1 MHAIDSQSNQ
11 LANLSALYDQ
21 PASQS
26 ASQTVN

>member
-21 PASQS
+21 AARQPNSQLD
-26 ASQTVN
+26 